1 MFRLSVPLCRN
12 FCINY
17 IPIRTGGQENRIRR
31 GLRKAGQ
38 DGPLWEG
45 PDWSYLDG
53 TPGPLSRG
61 QLKRQTV
68 AQEMIDQAH
77 RLIDDMTDSKK
88 ILEENPDI
96 GKPTKEDITKY
107 Y

>member
-12 FCINY
+12 FRIHY
-17 IPIRTGGQENRIRR
+17 IPIRTGGQEIRIKR

-38 DGPLWEG
+38 DGPLWEA

-53 TPGPLSRG
+53 TPGPLSKG
-61 QLKRQTV
+61 QLERQEV
-68 AQEMIDQAH
+68 AREMISKAH
-77 RLIDDMTDSKK
+77 ELISDLTESKR
-88 ILEENPDI
+88 ILVENPDL